1 MKFVDRF
8 LTRTEQ
14 KAILA
19 ICGLA
24 LLGFI
29 LGQFDGF
36 HNLLAKKTATPE
48 TTEELVKA
56 VKEDKPVQ
64 IDIRT
69 ASKEELILLPG
80 IGEKRAQDI
89 IDYRNLYG
97 FKSTD
102 DLLQIKGIGEKTLA
116 KMLPS
121 LLIFGNPEFTPE
133 KLPASGQN
141 TSQIAISDK
150 GKNTD
155 KTSTNQKATDSKK
168 KTSSASVPKSQLT
181 NIVNINTAGIEE
193 LCTLPGIG
201 EVKAQA
207 IIDYRNQNGK
217 FNAVDDILNVKGIG
231 PKTLE
236 KIRSRIKV

>member
-1 MKFVDRF
+1 MKYLDKF
-8 LTRTEQ
+8 LTRQEQ
-14 KAILA
+14 KALLA
-19 ICGLA
+19 ICGLT

-36 HNLLAKKTATPE
+36 HNLLAKKSTIPE
-48 TTEELVKA
+48 NTQELVNA
-56 VKEDKPVQ
+56 VQEDKPIQ

-69 ASKEELILLPG
+69 ATKEELILLPG

-89 IDYRNLYG
+89 IDYRNQFG
-97 FKSTD
+97 FNSTD

-121 LLIFGNPEFTPE
+121 LLIFGNPQFTPE
-133 KLPASGQN
+133 KLPASGPD

-150 GKNTD
+150 GKNAD
-155 KTSTNQKATDSKK
+155 KTSTDGKATDSKN
-168 KTSSASVPKSQLT
+168 KTSSASVSKSQLS

-201 EVKAQA
+201 EVKAKA

-217 FNAVDDILNVKGIG
+217 FNSVEDILNVKGIG

>member
-1 MKFVDRF
+1 MKFLNKF
-8 LTRTEQ
+8 LTKQEQ
-14 KAILA
+14 KALLA

-29 LGQFDGF
+29 LGQFDGLQ
-36 HNLLAKKTATPE
+36 HLSAKKSTIPE
-48 TTEELVKA
+48 NTQELVNA
-56 VKEDKPVQ
+56 VQEDKPIQ

-89 IDYRNLYG
+89 IDYRNQYG

-116 KMLPS
+116 NMLPS
-121 LLIFGNPEFTPE
+121 LLLFGNPQFTPE
-133 KLPASGQN
+133 NLTISGQDTFKISLSNQDN
-141 TSQIAISDK
+141 TA
-150 GKNTD
+150 D
-155 KTSTNQKATDSKK
+155 KTSSTNKTTDLKK
-168 KTSSASVPKSQLT
+168 KTGSTSVPKSQLT

-217 FNAVDDILNVKGIG
+217 FNSVEDIINVKGIG

>member
-1 MKFVDRF
+1 MRFVDRF

-14 KAILA
+14 KAILV

-89 IDYRNLYG
+89 IDYRN
-97 FKSTD
+97 
-102 DLLQIKGIGEKTLA
+102 
-116 KMLPS
+116 
-121 LLIFGNPEFTPE
+121 
-133 KLPASGQN
+133 
-141 TSQIAISDK
+141 
-150 GKNTD
+150 
-155 KTSTNQKATDSKK
+155 
-168 KTSSASVPKSQLT
+168 
-181 NIVNINTAGIEE
+181 
-193 LCTLPGIG
+193 
-201 EVKAQA
+201 
-207 IIDYRNQNGK
+207 
-217 FNAVDDILNVKGIG
+217 
-231 PKTLE
+231 
-236 KIRSRIKV
+236 